1 MTLGDYIKNYRMEHE
16 LSQRKFAA
24 LCGLSYGYISMLE
37 KGVNT
42 STGDPIVPTLQTMR
56 SLAKAMGT
64 TIHNIARDV
73 DDLYLDLTG
82 EEKPPAFFKNL
93 QIFGE
98 EKQPAP
104 KSELSE
110 DEAMLL
116 DLFRSLPEDE
126 RKSVLLLLRRAAGR
140 S

>member
-1 MTLGDYIKNYRMEHE
+1 MVEQIK
-16 LSQRKFAA
+16 A
-24 LCGLSYGYISMLE
+24 LCAQKNITIQKLE
-37 KGVNT
+37 KALGFGNGTIRRWDTTRPALEKV
-42 STGDPIVPTLQTMR
+42 SAVASFFDVPVEYIQ
-56 SLAKAMGT
+56 AG
-64 TIHNIARDV
+64 
-73 DDLYLDLTG
+73 G
-82 EEKPPAFFKNL
+82 EKPPAFFKNL

-116 DLFRSLPEDE
+116 NLFRSLPEDE

>member
-1 MTLGDYIKNYRMEHE
+1 MEHE

-104 KSELSE
+104 KGELSE

-116 DLFRSLPEDE
+116 NLFRSLPEDE